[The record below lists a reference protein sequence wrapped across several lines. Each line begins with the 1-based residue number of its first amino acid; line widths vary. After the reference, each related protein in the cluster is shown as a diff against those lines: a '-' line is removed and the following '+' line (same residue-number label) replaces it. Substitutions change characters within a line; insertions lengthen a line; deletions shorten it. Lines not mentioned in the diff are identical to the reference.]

1 MRRRGL
7 ADRQVADARLH
18 YGNPV
23 VGVDPEYSI
32 ELRQTEQHPFTKWP
46 SAPRKARS
54 CTSRHQRYRERL
66 AHRNDLGELREAF
79 WQGHD
84 TGYLAHCGQT
94 VRLVRFQCRA
104 FGDQRC
110 RRQHGAQPLQEPDSI
125 HADHRSIRWPSAT
138 LLTQPADLD
147 KVRRRLEF
155 DVRGGLGNAL
165 LETLVFQFDDV
176 RTLTTDQ

>member
-1 MRRRGL
+1 MRRRRL

-23 VGVDPEYSI
+23 VGVYTEYSI
-32 ELRQTEQHPFTKWP
+32 ELGQTEQHPVTKWP
-46 SAPRKARS
+46 STPRKARS
-54 CTSRHQRYRERL
+54 GTSGHQRYRERP
-66 AHRNDLGELREAF
+66 AHLNDLGELRDAF
-79 WQGHD
+79 WQDHD

-94 VRLVRFQCRA
+94 VRFVGFQGRA
-104 FGDQRC
+104 FGDQRR
-110 RRQHGAQPLQEPDSI
+110 RRQHGAQPLEELDSI
-125 HADHRSIRWPSAT
+125 HADHRSIRWRSAT

-147 KVRRRLEF
+147 KVRRRLEL

-165 LETLVFQFDDV
+165 LETLVFEFDDV